1 MIATH
6 GIKKVSENILAP
18 GRAIVVTE
26 KDKDKYAWGDIPDGS
41 LFVDTA
47 TGMMAVKL
55 EGESDWVPAGIK
67 NDGTINIAKDNI
79 TKVESFTIEQ
89 ETVPGNKEEFIYTNS
104 EGQRRH
110 GTKKWG
116 SGGTILEGYIFTLEN
131 GTYIM
136 HRNHLK
142 VTIDDILHRSVATG
156 GIEEI
161 NEKQFLMTEKLED
174 KMEITIE
181 YNAAFRMGLPYPRF
195 FMNGEAPLA
204 SEVGDFWLDTDA
216 TLEENG
222 PLEGMEDNQKIGW
235 DRIENTPTTLF
246 GYGITDKL
254 AKEDHVHNAK
264 DILGLPTSLPAN
276 GGHAKSADFAYKSA
290 TTEKA
295 NVTALA
301 ETAKKDSNGKV
312 IADTYA
318 EKDGTNAE
326 GTWPVNITGK
336 AETAENAHKDWSG
349 RIIAETYITREGAT
363 MTGAVNL
370 PGNTWN
376 DIGDD
381 VSIGDQNRAGML
393 CIKGK
398 NGPTGITL
406 IKRGDES
413 GRDYVSIVYD
423 KGNVIVNK
431 TMQANITGNAGSAS
445 FVEWKNIG
453 NKPETY
459 KAEGGRSDTSDVAST
474 VKNGV
479 SNMRMNWIA
488 KESQPAYV
496 WGGNDS
502 ANMYIYDPL
511 KFNVAYAEEASHAK
525 TADRAETLQGHLV
538 GTNPNNIPCL
548 DEEGKIPGS
557 LLKISPVA
565 IEAKTIC
572 GGGQPTDPKQNQI
585 WFDTT
590 SMLIKAYIGT
600 QWVTFGAVYK

>member
-41 LFVDTA
+41 LFVDKE

-79 TKVESFTIEQ
+79 TKIESFTIEQ
-89 ETVPGNKEEFIYTNS
+89 ETVPDNKEEFIYTNS
-104 EGQRRH
+104 EGKRRH

-116 SGGTILEGYIFTLEN
+116 SGGTVLEGYIFTLEN

-142 VTIDDILHRSVATG
+142 VTIDDVLHRSVATG

-174 KMEITIE
+174 KMEITVE

-222 PLEGMEDNQKIGW
+222 PLENMEDNQKIGW

-264 DILGLPTSLPAN
+264 DILGLPTALPAN

-295 NVTALA
+295 NMTAVA
-301 ETAKKDSNGKV
+301 TMAIHDDKSQVISATYAKKDGSN
-312 IADTYA
+312 AD
-318 EKDGTNAE
+318 
-326 GTWPVNITGK
+326 GTWPINITGEAK
-336 AETAENAHKDWSG
+336 TAEKAHKDWSG
-349 RIIAETYITREGAT
+349 RVIADTYITRQGAT
-363 MTGAVNL
+363 MEGAVNL
-370 PGNTWN
+370 PTNTWN
-376 DIGDD
+376 NIGDD
-381 VSIGDQNRAGML
+381 VAIGDQNHAGTL
-393 CIKGK
+393 CVKGK
-398 NGPTGITL
+398 NGPTGITFM
-406 IKRGDES
+406 KRGDDTD
-413 GRDYVSIVYD
+413 RDCASIVYD
-423 KGNVIVNK
+423 KGSLIVNK
-431 TMQANITGNAGSAS
+431 TMQANITGNAGSAN

-453 NKPETY
+453 GKPETY
-459 KAEGGRSDTSDVAST
+459 KAEGGRSDSSDVAST
-474 VKNGV
+474 VKNGT
-479 SNMRMNWIA
+479 SNMRMNWIS
-488 KESQPAYV
+488 KENQPAYV

-502 ANMYIYDPL
+502 ANMYIYDP
-511 KFNVAYAEEASHAK
+511 KNFKVAYAEEASHAK
-525 TADRAETLQGHLV
+525 TSDRAETLQGHLV
-538 GTNPNNIPCL
+538 GTNPYNIPSL
-548 DEEGKIPGS
+548 DENGKLPGD
-557 LLKISPVA
+557 IVTVVPGA
-565 IEAKTIC
+565 MEAYYVC
-572 GGGQPTDPKQNQI
+572 GGVQPTEPKQNQI

-590 SMLIKAYIGT
+590 DMLIKAYIGT
-600 QWVTFGAVYK
+600 KWVTFGAVYK